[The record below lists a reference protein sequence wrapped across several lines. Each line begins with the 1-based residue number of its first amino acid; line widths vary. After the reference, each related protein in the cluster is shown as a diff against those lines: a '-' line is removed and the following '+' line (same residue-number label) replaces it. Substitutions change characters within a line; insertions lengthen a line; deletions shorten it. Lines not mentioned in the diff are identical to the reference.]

1 VVIKGDHLPIQDVVR
16 ISSSSNCHVAL
27 SHDADEAIAA
37 AYQLV
42 VDSLS
47 KGKAM
52 YGINTNFG
60 GLATEQLSQE
70 ECAALQV
77 IHLPWMIES
86 IRL

>member
-1 VVIKGDHLPIQDVVR
+1 VVIKGDHLPLQDVVR

-27 SHDADEAIAA
+27 SQDADKPIAA
-37 AYQLV
+37 AYELV
-42 VDSLS
+42 VDALS
-47 KGKAM
+47 KGEAM

-77 IHLPWMIES
+77 IRLPWVIKFTQ
-86 IRL
+86 